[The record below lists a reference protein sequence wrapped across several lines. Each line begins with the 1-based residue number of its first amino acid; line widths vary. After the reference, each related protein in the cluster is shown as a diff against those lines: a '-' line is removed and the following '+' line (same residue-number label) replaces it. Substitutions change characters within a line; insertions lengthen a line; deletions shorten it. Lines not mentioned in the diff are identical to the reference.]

1 MTRRRYA
8 APLAMDLFR
17 PLEREGSA
25 LLSDQLAQRI
35 RDLVVAGHLKAGDY
49 LPPLRF
55 LARRL
60 HLSIGTVAKAYTSL
74 GKEGLVAGDSTR
86 GLRVRSG
93 APIPSRAGQRPWASL
108 VMRPT
113 VPADPLGV
121 ELPQPMGPSPVRL
134 HASEPGTDLLPTAL
148 VARAFGAAL
157 ADGANLRYAPIGG
170 LPEVRAAVD
179 GYLRRRGIAL
189 AGAEVLLTAGTTQSL
204 AIITHALL
212 PPGGVVL
219 TEHPTWYMALAVFAA
234 AGARV
239 IALPVDDEGLEVGGL
254 ADAVLRCNP
263 AFLYLQPAFQNPT
276 GVSLSPARRAELLAV
291 ARRLQLLVI
300 EDDYAAELAFGE
312 SPESLRTAEGADVVI
327 YVKSFA
333 KLIAPALRIGAI
345 VAPARYAVA
354 LKSALHGLDPF
365 VSTVTQR
372 ALAACLTAPAF
383 DTHLKALTAALAR
396 RADAL
401 DRTLGAHQPFG
412 ARWTRPAGGLCAWL
426 ELPPRVRADEF
437 VRDAA
442 RRGVLLAPGRLF
454 CLDESGERGL
464 RIAFAAATPSEIERG
479 AGIIGELLE
488 ARARRRRPPTGR
500 SREVAP

>member
-17 PLEREGSA
+17 PLQREGSA

-35 RDLVVAGHLKAGDY
+35 RDLVAAGRLKAGDY

-60 HLSIGTVAKAYTSL
+60 HLSIGTVSKAYTSL
-74 GKEGLVAGDSTR
+74 GREGLVAGDSTR

-93 APIPSRAGQRPWASL
+93 TPIPSRAGQRPWASL

-121 ELPQPMGPSPVRL
+121 ELPQPTGPSPVRL

-157 ADGANLRYAPIGG
+157 AEGANLRYAPIGG

-234 AGARV
+234 A
-239 IALPVDDEGLEVGGL
+239 
-254 ADAVLRCNP
+254 
-263 AFLYLQPAFQNPT
+263 
-276 GVSLSPARRAELLAV
+276 
-291 ARRLQLLVI
+291 
-300 EDDYAAELAFGE
+300 
-312 SPESLRTAEGADVVI
+312 
-327 YVKSFA
+327 
-333 KLIAPALRIGAI
+333 
-345 VAPARYAVA
+345 
-354 LKSALHGLDPF
+354 
-365 VSTVTQR
+365 
-372 ALAACLTAPAF
+372 
-383 DTHLKALTAALAR
+383 
-396 RADAL
+396 
-401 DRTLGAHQPFG
+401 
-412 ARWTRPAGGLCAWL
+412 
-426 ELPPRVRADEF
+426 
-437 VRDAA
+437 
-442 RRGVLLAPGRLF
+442 
-454 CLDESGERGL
+454 
-464 RIAFAAATPSEIERG
+464 
-479 AGIIGELLE
+479 
-488 ARARRRRPPTGR
+488 
-500 SREVAP
+500 